1 MSTQMLGALRKSIRS
16 QTINHQLLSHFI
28 STGSFQLI
36 FPNFNPSCHLISCNI
51 HKPSVSCKRW
61 KLDSIT
67 LTPPPS
73 MARESRQLHIDRIF
87 ESVGVIILHGSH
99 QQTYQLLEKLHQIW
113 FKLPRIRSEEVLG
126 KALRRVPRHTY
137 YIGTKVDIVLM
148 IDMIIN
154 VVITILIVMI
164 INVVI
169 TILIVLYFFCERWAD
184 TAPPGRPP
192 LTSRKREFWRSLI
205 SRWNDYSCRKSEI
218 CFFVGRISIKQ
229 NIHFHKIY

>member
-154 VVITILIVMI
+154 VVITICCP
-164 INVVI
+164 
-169 TILIVLYFFCERWAD
+169 ILFVW
-184 TAPPGRPP
+184 
-192 LTSRKREFWRSLI
+192 K
-205 SRWNDYSCRKSEI
+205 
-218 CFFVGRISIKQ
+218 VGRYGATWETAFDFSEERILAEFDLSLKRLQ
-229 NIHFHKIY
+229 LP